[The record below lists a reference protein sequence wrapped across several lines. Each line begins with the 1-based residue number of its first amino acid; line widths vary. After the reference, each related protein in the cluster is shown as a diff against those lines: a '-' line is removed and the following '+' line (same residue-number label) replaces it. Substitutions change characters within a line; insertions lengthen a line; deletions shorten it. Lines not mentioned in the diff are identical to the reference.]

1 MSLTPEQASTW
12 VNEIRQ
18 NVSQFRKKP
27 RLNNNAKLA
36 FISNQYSTLFVLAR
50 VLRGDTEL
58 KGFPFSSLDS
68 L

>member
-1 MSLTPEQASTW
+1 MSLTPEQAATW

-27 RLNNNAKLA
+27 RLNNNAKLT

-58 KGFPFSSLDS
+58 KGFPFSSLET
-68 L
+68 

>member
-1 MSLTPEQASTW
+1 MSLTPEQAATW

-58 KGFPFSSLDS
+58 KGFPFSSLET
-68 L
+68 